1 MAFELAALPYAYD
14 SLAPFMSRETL
25 EFHHDKHHATYVNN
39 ANNLIK
45 GTEWENA
52 SLEDVIKGS
61 FGKNPAV
68 FNNAAQHFN
77 HAELWKSIKPNGGG
91 AIPGELLKK
100 INEDLG
106 GLDKFRADFIQ
117 AGVTQFG
124 SGWAWLALKDGK
136 LVIQKTPNAENP
148 LVHGA
153 TPLLTAD
160 VWEHAYYIDY
170 RNLRQ
175 KFLEAYFDH
184 LVNWDYVAEAYGKA
198 V

>member
-1 MAFELAALPYAYD
+1 MAFELAPLPYAYD
-14 SLAPFMSRETL
+14 ALAPFYSRETL
-25 EFHHDKHHATYVNN
+25 EYHHDKHHLAYVNN
-39 ANNLIK
+39 ANNLVK

-52 SLEDVIKGS
+52 SLVDVIKTS

-68 FNNAAQHFN
+68 FNNAAQHYN
-77 HAELWKSIKPNGGG
+77 HAEFWNSIKPNGGG
-91 AIPGELLKK
+91 SIPGELLKK

-117 AGVTQFG
+117 AGLTQFG
-124 SGWAWLALKDGK
+124 SGWAWLAVKDGK
-136 LVIQKTPNAENP
+136 LVIQKSPNGENP
-148 LVHGA
+148 LVGGA

-175 KFLEAYFDH
+175 KYLEAFFDH
-184 LVNWDYVAEAYGKA
+184 LVNWEYAAERLAKA
-198 V
+198 S